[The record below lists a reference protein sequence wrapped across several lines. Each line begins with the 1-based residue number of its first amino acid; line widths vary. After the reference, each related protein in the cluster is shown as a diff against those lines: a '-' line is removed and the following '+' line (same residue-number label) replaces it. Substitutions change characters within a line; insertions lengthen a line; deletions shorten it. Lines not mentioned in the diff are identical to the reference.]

1 VAVKVLAP
9 ATEGIPAAKI
19 TQSSAD
25 DNPIFLEIRIPIL
38 SVYCLK
44 NKVLPIPH
52 FPLKI
57 LKNIKSSLTKK
68 TILIKVVNVKLP

>member
-19 TQSSAD
+19 TESSAN
-25 DNPIFLEIRIPIL
+25 DNVIFLEIRIPTP

-44 NKVLPIPH
+44 NKFLPIPH
-52 FPLKI
+52 FPLKT

-68 TILIKVVNVKLP
+68 NIPIKVVNVKLP